1 MNDEATL
8 DELTKFLLETTHKLD
23 KAAYPDEKVY
33 INEILVQQH
42 VGPTDSYFKHLKIIT
57 PLTIKEILFVE
68 LPCEPPSIET
78 IADWLRE
85 ARKCENPDNT
95 EALFLYEDDESYY
108 QLCYT
113 RSKRR

>member
-1 MNDEATL
+1 MNDEVTL
-8 DELTKFLLETTHKLD
+8 DELAKFLIETTHRLD
-23 KAAYPDEKVY
+23 KAAYPGEKVY
-33 INEILVQQH
+33 INEIFIHQSEH
-42 VGPTDSYFKHLKIIT
+42 IDSYFSYLKFIT

-113 RSKRR
+113 RSKR